1 MPSAQNRGR
10 VFDGRSARALCA
22 AAAIVI
28 AACPSLARPE
38 PAAPAPAALRVDPA
52 WLDASIP
59 AAERALLDRSL
70 GHAPP
75 EAGNG
80 AKWFASEPA
89 SFAQWRGKVV
99 VLQTWTVAT
108 EPGRSALARVREE
121 LGELAEHEDVV
132 LAGLHTPQSARN
144 AAVYLENK
152 PAAMP
157 VLIDELGSVCDDLG
171 VWRRPVALVIG
182 RSGAVRAAGVS
193 PDALP
198 DVVRAALAEPV
209 RESAAPPSVVP
220 SRSQP
225 AAAPTVAGAPAR
237 FPDVRGVGSATNRVG
252 QRGPEIVAQ
261 HWLTGQPQTAGKTV
275 ILDFWATWCPPC
287 RASIPHLNELAAAFK
302 DDVVIVGV
310 SDETRDKLDPFV
322 ARTSMTY
329 SVASDPGRRMFR
341 AFNPRGIPYC
351 VIMSPDGVVRWQG
364 HPMQMDAALVRQIV
378 EAGKAAGTQ
387 RSAATDG
394 AGDAPADDASM
405 RWLKPSR

>member
-10 VFDGRSARALCA
+10 MFDGITARGWCA

-38 PAAPAPAALRVDPA
+38 PAGSAPAALRVDPA

-59 AAERALLDRSL
+59 AAERALLERSL

-75 EAGNG
+75 EAGKG

-108 EPGRSALARVREE
+108 EPGRSALARVRDE
-121 LGELAEHEDVV
+121 LGELAEHADVV
-132 LAGLHTPQSARN
+132 LAGLHTPQGARN

-182 RSGAVRAAGVS
+182 RSGAVRAVGVS
-193 PDALP
+193 PERLA
-198 DVVRAALAEPV
+198 DVVRAALSEPV
-209 RESAAPPSVVP
+209 AASDAAPSLVP

-225 AAAPTVAGAPAR
+225 AAAPTGAGAPAR
-237 FPDVRGVGSATNRVG
+237 FPDVRGVGSGTNRIG
-252 QRGPEIVAQ
+252 QKGPDVVAQ
-261 HWLTGQPQTAGKTV
+261 EWLTGQPQTAGKTV
-275 ILDFWATWCPPC
+275 ILDFWATWCAPC
-287 RASIPHLNELAAAFK
+287 RASIPHLNELAATFK

-310 SDETRDKLDPFV
+310 SDETRDKLGPFM
-322 ARTSMTY
+322 ARTTMDY

-387 RSAATDG
+387 RTAPAGG